1 LPGHR
6 GDKPLCRGTTMKDLI
21 IIGAGPAG
29 LSAAIYG
36 LRSGLD
42 LIMVERLAPGGQV
55 MSTYEVENYPG
66 FVDPVAGWELM
77 SRMENQA
84 RRLGAEIV
92 CGDVVSIDRNAAGGV
107 LVLTMADGSSME
119 ARTVIAATGA
129 SYRKLKVPGEVEHI
143 GHGVSYCATCDGAF
157 FKDRVCAVIGGGD
170 TALEEAHFL
179 TRFARKVYL
188 IHRRDSLRGAKILQ
202 DRIFSNDKI
211 EPVLDTIVESIDGVT
226 KVENLALKN
235 VKTGNQH
242 MLAVEGVFIF
252 VGFVANTNY
261 LPADI
266 LDKNR
271 EVVTDINMRTNIAG
285 LFAAGDLRSGSKRQI
300 VMAAAEGATAA
311 LEAYEYIL
319 GLT

>member
-1 LPGHR
+1 
-6 GDKPLCRGTTMKDLI
+6 MKELI

-42 LIMVERLAPGGQV
+42 LILLERLAPGGQV

-66 FVDPVAGWELM
+66 FVEPVAGWDLM

-92 CGDVVSIDRNAAGGV
+92 SGDVVSLCRNAAGGT
-107 LVLTMADGSSME
+107 LALTMADGSTLE
-119 ARTVIAATGA
+119 AKTVIAATGA
-129 SYRKLKVPGEVEHI
+129 SYRRLKVPGEVEHV

-157 FKDRVCAVIGGGD
+157 FKDRICAVVGGGD

-179 TRFARKVYL
+179 TRFASKVYL

-202 DRIFSNDKI
+202 DRIFANEKI
-211 EPVLDTIVESIDGVT
+211 EPLFDTTVESIDGST
-226 KVENLALKN
+226 KVENLLLKN
-235 VKTGNQH
+235 VKTGKQNT
-242 MLAVEGVFIF
+242 LAVEGVFIF
-252 VGFVANTNY
+252 VGFVANTAY
-261 LPADI
+261 LPAEVLDENHEVIADI
-266 LDKNR
+266 A
-271 EVVTDINMRTNIAG
+271 MRTNVPG

-319 GLT
+319 RLT

>member
-1 LPGHR
+1 
-6 GDKPLCRGTTMKDLI
+6 MKELI

-42 LIMVERLAPGGQV
+42 LVLLERLAPGGQV

-66 FVDPVAGWELM
+66 FVEPVAGWDLM

-92 CGDVVSIDRNAAGGV
+92 SGDVVSLCRNAAGGT
-107 LVLTMADGSSME
+107 LALTMADGSTLE
-119 ARTVIAATGA
+119 AKTVIAATGA
-129 SYRKLKVPGEVEHI
+129 SYRRLKVPGEVEHV

-157 FKDRVCAVIGGGD
+157 FKDRICAVVGGGD

-179 TRFARKVYL
+179 TRFASKVYL

-202 DRIFSNDKI
+202 DRIFANDKI
-211 EPVLDTIVESIDGVT
+211 EPLFDTTVESIDGST
-226 KVENLALKN
+226 KVENLLLKN
-235 VKTGNQH
+235 VKTGKQNT
-242 MLAVEGVFIF
+242 LAVEGVFIF
-252 VGFVANTNY
+252 VGFVANTAY
-261 LPADI
+261 LPAEVLDENHEVIADI
-266 LDKNR
+266 A
-271 EVVTDINMRTNIAG
+271 MRTNVPG

-319 GLT
+319 RLT

>member
-1 LPGHR
+1 
-6 GDKPLCRGTTMKDLI
+6 MKELI

-42 LIMVERLAPGGQV
+42 LVLLERLAPGGQV

-66 FVDPVAGWELM
+66 FVEPVAGWDLM

-92 CGDVVSIDRNAAGGV
+92 SGDVVSLGRNAAGGT
-107 LVLTMADGSSME
+107 LALTMADGSTLE
-119 ARTVIAATGA
+119 AKTIIAATGA
-129 SYRKLKVPGEVEHI
+129 SYRRLKVPGEVEHV

-157 FKDRVCAVIGGGD
+157 FKDRICAVVGGGD

-179 TRFARKVYL
+179 TRFASKVYL

-202 DRIFSNDKI
+202 DRIFANEKI
-211 EPVLDTIVESIDGVT
+211 EPLFDTTVESIDGST
-226 KVENLALKN
+226 KVENLLLKN
-235 VKTGNQH
+235 VKTGKQNT
-242 MLAVEGVFIF
+242 LAVEGVFIF
-252 VGFVANTNY
+252 VGFVANTAY
-261 LPADI
+261 LPAEVLDENHEVIADI
-266 LDKNR
+266 A
-271 EVVTDINMRTNIAG
+271 MRTNVPG

-319 GLT
+319 RLT

>member
-1 LPGHR
+1 
-6 GDKPLCRGTTMKDLI
+6 MKELI

-42 LIMVERLAPGGQV
+42 LVLLERLAPGGQV

-66 FVDPVAGWELM
+66 FVEPVAGWDLM

-92 CGDVVSIDRNAAGGV
+92 SGDVVSLGRNAAGGT
-107 LVLTMADGSSME
+107 LALTMADGSTLE
-119 ARTVIAATGA
+119 AKTVIAATGA
-129 SYRKLKVPGEVEHI
+129 SYRRLKVPGEVEHV

-157 FKDRVCAVIGGGD
+157 FKDRVCAVVGGGD

-179 TRFARKVYL
+179 TRFASKVYL

-202 DRIFSNDKI
+202 DRIFANEKI
-211 EPVLDTIVESIDGVT
+211 EPLFDTTVESIDGST
-226 KVENLALKN
+226 KVENLLLKN
-235 VKTGNQH
+235 VKTGKQNT
-242 MLAVEGVFIF
+242 LAVEGVFIF
-252 VGFVANTNY
+252 VGFVANTAY
-261 LPADI
+261 LPAEVLDENHEVIADI
-266 LDKNR
+266 A
-271 EVVTDINMRTNIAG
+271 MRTNVPG

-319 GLT
+319 RLT

>member
-1 LPGHR
+1 
-6 GDKPLCRGTTMKDLI
+6 MKELI

-42 LIMVERLAPGGQV
+42 LVLVERIAPGGQV

-66 FVDPVAGWELM
+66 FVEPVAGWELM

-92 CGDVVSIDRNAAGGV
+92 SGDVVSMSRNAAGGT
-107 LVLTMADGSSME
+107 LALTMADGSTME
-119 ARTVIAATGA
+119 AKTLIAATGA
-129 SYRKLKVPGEVEHI
+129 SYRRLKVPGEVEHV

-157 FKDRVCAVIGGGD
+157 FKDRVCAVVGGGD

-179 TRFARKVYL
+179 TRFASKVYL
-188 IHRRDSLRGAKILQ
+188 IHRRESLRGAKILQ
-202 DRIFSNDKI
+202 DRIFANDKI
-211 EPVLDTIVESIDGVT
+211 EPLFDTIVESIDGGA

-235 VKTGNQH
+235 VKTGKQNT
-242 MLAVEGVFIF
+242 LAVEGVFIF
-252 VGFVANTNY
+252 VGFVANTAY
-261 LPADI
+261 LPAEV
-266 LDKNR
+266 LDENR
-271 EVVTDINMRTNIAG
+271 EVITDIAMKTSIPG

-319 GLT
+319 RLT

>member
-1 LPGHR
+1 
-6 GDKPLCRGTTMKDLI
+6 MKELI

-42 LIMVERLAPGGQV
+42 LVLVERLAPGGQV

-66 FVDPVAGWELM
+66 FVEPVAGWELM

-92 CGDVVSIDRNAAGGV
+92 SGEVASIGRNASDGTHA
-107 LVLTMADGSSME
+107 LTLADGSMME
-119 ARTVIAATGA
+119 AKTVIAATGA
-129 SYRKLKVPGEVEHI
+129 SYRRLKVPGEVEHV

-157 FKDRVCAVIGGGD
+157 FKDRVCAVVGGGD
-170 TALEEAHFL
+170 TALEEANFL
-179 TRFARKVYL
+179 TRFASKVYL
-188 IHRRDSLRGAKILQ
+188 IHRRESLRGAKILQ
-202 DRIFSNDKI
+202 DRIFANDKI
-211 EPVLDTIVESIDGVT
+211 EPLYNTIVESIDGAT
-226 KVENLALKN
+226 KVENLLLKN
-235 VKTGNQH
+235 VKTGKQDR
-242 MLAVEGVFIF
+242 LAVEGVFIF
-252 VGFVANTNY
+252 VGFIANTAY
-261 LPADI
+261 LPAEI
-266 LDKNR
+266 LDENR
-271 EVVTDINMRTNIAG
+271 EVVTDIAMRTSIPG

-319 GLT
+319 RLT

>member
-1 LPGHR
+1 
-6 GDKPLCRGTTMKDLI
+6 MKELI

-42 LIMVERLAPGGQV
+42 LVLVERLAPGGQV

-66 FVDPVAGWELM
+66 FVEPVAGWELM

-92 CGDVVSIDRNAAGGV
+92 SGDVVSINRNTGGSLALAMV
-107 LVLTMADGSSME
+107 DGSTME
-119 ARTVIAATGA
+119 AKTVIAATGA
-129 SYRKLKVPGEVEHI
+129 SYRRLKVPGEVEHI

-157 FKDRVCAVIGGGD
+157 FKDRVCAVVGGGD

-179 TRFARKVYL
+179 TRFASKVYL
-188 IHRRDSLRGAKILQ
+188 IHRRNSLRGAKILQ
-202 DRIFSNDKI
+202 DRIFANDKI
-211 EPVLDTIVESIDGVT
+211 EPLYDTIVESIGGGT

-235 VKTGNQH
+235 MKTEKQYK
-242 MLAVEGVFIF
+242 LDVEGVFIF
-252 VGFVANTNY
+252 VGFVANSAY
-261 LPADI
+261 LPAEI
-266 LDKNR
+266 LDENC
-271 EVVTDINMRTNIAG
+271 EVITDIAMKTNIPG
-285 LFAAGDLRSGSKRQI
+285 LFGAGDLRSGSKRQI

-319 GLT
+319 RLT

>member
-1 LPGHR
+1 
-6 GDKPLCRGTTMKDLI
+6 MKDLI

-42 LIMVERLAPGGQV
+42 MVMVERLAPGGQV

-66 FVDPVAGWELM
+66 FVEPVAGWELM

-92 CGDVVSIDRNAAGGV
+92 SGDVVSINRNAASGI
-107 LVLTMADGSSME
+107 LALTMADGSSIE
-119 ARTVIAATGA
+119 AKTVIAATGA

-157 FKDRVCAVIGGGD
+157 FKDRICAVIGGGD

-179 TRFARKVYL
+179 TRFASKVYL
-188 IHRRDSLRGAKILQ
+188 IHRRNSLRGAKILQ
-202 DRIFSNDKI
+202 DRIYSNNKI
-211 EPVLDTIVESIDGVT
+211 EPLFEMIVESIDGST

-235 VKTGNQH
+235 LKTGKH
-242 MLAVEGVFIF
+242 HRLAVEGVFIF
-252 VGFVANTNY
+252 VGFVANTDY
-261 LPADI
+261 LPAAI
-266 LDKNR
+266 LDENR
-271 EVVTDINMRTNIAG
+271 EVIIDINMRTNIPG

>member
-1 LPGHR
+1 
-6 GDKPLCRGTTMKDLI
+6 MKELI

-42 LIMVERLAPGGQV
+42 LVLLERLAPGGQV

-66 FVDPVAGWELM
+66 FVEPVAGWDLM

-92 CGDVVSIDRNAAGGV
+92 SGDVVSLCRNAAGGT
-107 LVLTMADGSSME
+107 LALTMADGSTLE
-119 ARTVIAATGA
+119 AKTVIAATGA
-129 SYRKLKVPGEVEHI
+129 SYRRLKVPGEVEHV

-157 FKDRVCAVIGGGD
+157 FKDRICAVVGGGD

-179 TRFARKVYL
+179 TRFASKVYL

-202 DRIFSNDKI
+202 DRIFANDKI
-211 EPVLDTIVESIDGVT
+211 EPLFDTTVESIDGSI
-226 KVENLALKN
+226 KVENLLLKN
-235 VKTGNQH
+235 VKTGKQNT
-242 MLAVEGVFIF
+242 LAVEGVFIF
-252 VGFVANTNY
+252 VGFVANTAY
-261 LPADI
+261 LPAEVLDENHEVIADI
-266 LDKNR
+266 A
-271 EVVTDINMRTNIAG
+271 MRTNVPG

-319 GLT
+319 RLT

>member
-1 LPGHR
+1 
-6 GDKPLCRGTTMKDLI
+6 MKELI

-42 LIMVERLAPGGQV
+42 LVLLERLAPGGQV

-66 FVDPVAGWELM
+66 FVEPVAGWDLM

-92 CGDVVSIDRNAAGGV
+92 SGDVVSLCRNAAGGT
-107 LVLTMADGSSME
+107 LALTMADGSTLE
-119 ARTVIAATGA
+119 AKTVIAATGA
-129 SYRKLKVPGEVEHI
+129 SYRRLKVPGEVEHV

-157 FKDRVCAVIGGGD
+157 FKDRICAVVGGGD

-179 TRFARKVYL
+179 TRFASKVYL

-202 DRIFSNDKI
+202 DRIFANDKI
-211 EPVLDTIVESIDGVT
+211 EPLFDTTVESIDGST
-226 KVENLALKN
+226 KVENLLLKN
-235 VKTGNQH
+235 VKTGKQNT
-242 MLAVEGVFIF
+242 LAVEGVFIF
-252 VGFVANTNY
+252 VGFVANTAY
-261 LPADI
+261 LPAEVLDENHEVIADI
-266 LDKNR
+266 A
-271 EVVTDINMRTNIAG
+271 MGTNVPG

-319 GLT
+319 RLT